1 MAKKDSKKKKDKKG
15 SGAADTVEAVR
26 TAVERALPEGSK
38 ERGREIVDEVA
49 RAVTRV
55 RESLEERGVPEE
67 LKGLRTEI
75 ENLARRVGALER
87 PGAKPASGTTAATP
101 VASRARSTSSRS
113 TAAKK
118 PAARRSTAAKSTA
131 AKASGTRST
140 AAKKPAAAKASTAR
154 KPAAKSTSSRSTGT
168 RTRSRAPRSSGS
180 SS

>member
-55 RESLEERGVPEE
+55 RESLEERGVLEE

-101 VASRARSTSSRS
+101 VASRARSTGSRS

-131 AKASGTRST
+131 AKARST

>member
-1 MAKKDSKKKKDKKG
+1 MAKKNSKKKKDKKG

-26 TAVERALPEGSK
+26 GAVERALPEGSK

-55 RESLEERGVPEE
+55 RESLEERGVLEE

-87 PGAKPASGTTAATP
+87 PGAKPAEGTTAATP

-131 AKASGTRST
+131 AKKPAASRST
-140 AAKKPAAAKASTAR
+140 AAKSSTAR
-154 KPAAKSTSSRSTGT
+154 KPAAKSTSSRATGT
-168 RTRSRAPRSSGS
+168 RSRSSRS
-180 SS
+180 SRPSS